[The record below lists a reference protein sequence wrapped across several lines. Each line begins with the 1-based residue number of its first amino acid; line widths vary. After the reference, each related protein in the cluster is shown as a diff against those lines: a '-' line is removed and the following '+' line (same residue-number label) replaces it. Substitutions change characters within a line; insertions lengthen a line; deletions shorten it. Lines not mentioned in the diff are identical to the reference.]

1 MCSLPASE
9 GLQVG
14 LEHEQAP
21 LDDGEAGVGV
31 LLQVGRGHHQAL
43 HALTDELLLL
53 LQARLTS
60 WGTET
65 DT

>member
-1 MCSLPASE
+1 MFLCVRVSVRLLAYMHFCVCVCVSSQPASE

-31 LLQVGRGHHQAL
+31 LLQVG
-43 HALTDELLLL
+43 
-53 LQARLTS
+53 
-60 WGTET
+60 
-65 DT
+65 

>member
-1 MCSLPASE
+1 
-9 GLQVG
+9 
-14 LEHEQAP
+14 
-21 LDDGEAGVGV
+21 VGV
-31 LLQVGRGHHQAL
+31 LLQVGRGHHQTL

-65 DT
+65 DTGGQAHTQNQYRSKS